1 MVHIDVSSLDRSTWT
16 DIIGIIEDI
25 TGLPE
30 QALLALTVS
39 IRRILLAIT
48 ILFEQVWLLL
58 MSSLGQTTLTL
69 TCSLTSLFLRIL
81 IARIDF
87 LPQTLL

>member
-16 DIIGIIEDI
+16 DVIGIIEDI

-48 ILFEQVWLLL
+48 ILIAITGLLGGILLL
-58 MSSLGQTTLTL
+58 QIGLPGRTELVLTTLKM
-69 TCSLTSLFLRIL
+69 
-81 IARIDF
+81 DF
-87 LPQTLL
+87 

>member
-58 MSSLGQTTLTL
+58 MGSLGQTTLTL